1 MTRLALLIIRV
12 ATPQAHREFVVG
24 DTIERAAEIERSQGE
39 TAALRWLWREA
50 WRVIV
55 RAPHHR
61 LVVRTTGGR
70 ERGVGMRSCSL
81 RDDVRFAIRSL
92 RKAPGVTFVVVLTL
106 AVAIGANTAI
116 FSVVDGVLR
125 NPLPY
130 PDENQIVR
138 VGATSYTAPDDPSS
152 FSDRGYWHFVDNNR
166 SFEKFGAY
174 RVQNGTMPLT
184 GDGSPLLLEGA
195 GMSLSA
201 FEALGVSPEIG
212 RLPTSEEDAPGGP
225 LVVLLSHEL
234 WVSHY
239 GADPSILGRT
249 INLLGVSRE
258 VVGVMPAG
266 YGFPT
271 SEMDVWF
278 PLALNPASA
287 NFGGHNIRAI
297 ARLAAGVTIEA
308 AIQDARSLIAR
319 FGEAGYDQGWF
330 ERIFDGNAVV
340 RPLRDE
346 IVGDVR
352 PALLIVLGTV
362 GFVLLVA
369 CSNVANL
376 LLVRAESRRREH
388 AVRMAL
394 GAGRARLA
402 RQALVESTLLALA
415 GGTTGVLLAHLGV
428 RALIATAPAGI
439 PRLDEIDIDGTALAV
454 TAVVSVAA
462 GLLFGS
468 LPAIRSSAQRT
479 MAALR
484 DGGRSATGSDARHR
498 ARNTLVATQIALAFV
513 LVVGAGLMLRSFE
526 ALRSVDPGFS
536 ADGVLTFEL
545 RPLPAKYRD
554 DRAATQLHNRLIERL
569 EAVPGVTRAGGIN
582 RLPLTG
588 TWNGIAAV
596 IEEFPPAEGEL
607 PPATNFLRATA
618 GYFEAMGVPLVEGR
632 TFAADEGDADLVPIL
647 ISESLKR
654 QYWPDDSALG
664 KRITVGQERTQVVGV
679 VGDLRDQRLD
689 EPARPSMYLPAAR
702 GAITMTV
709 RTSVEPLSLV
719 NAVRSAIAEVD
730 PDLPMGKVQTMDR
743 VVGDSMSR
751 TTFTASVLLIAAL
764 VALFLGSVGIYGVLS
779 YVVSQRTAEIGIRSA
794 LGANPEDVRRLI
806 LSQGL
811 RLTGIG
817 VGIGLA
823 TAVALG
829 RLLAT
834 QLYGVS
840 PIDPVTIAAAA
851 AVFVAVAL
859 FASLPP
865 AARAARTAPVDA
877 LRAG

>member
-39 TAALRWLWREA
+39 TAASRWLWREA

-61 LVVRTTGGR
+61 LVVRTAGGR
-70 ERGVGMRSCSL
+70 EKGVGMLSWSL

-125 NPLPY
+125 SPLPY
-130 PDENQIVR
+130 PDEDRIVR
-138 VGATSYTAPDDPSS
+138 VGATGYSDPDSASS
-152 FSDRGYWHFVDNNR
+152 FSDRGYWHFVNNNR

-174 RVQNGTMPLT
+174 RVQNGTLPLT
-184 GDGSPLLLEGA
+184 GDGSPLLLEGT
-195 GMSLSA
+195 GMSVSA
-201 FEALGVSPEIG
+201 FEALGVFPEIG
-212 RLPTSEEDAPGGP
+212 RLPTPEEDAPGSAR
-225 LVVLLSHEL
+225 VVLLSHEL
-234 WVSHY
+234 WVSRY

-249 INLLGVSRE
+249 INLLGLSSE
-258 VVGVMPAG
+258 VIGVMPAG

-271 SEMDVWF
+271 PEMDVWF
-278 PLALNPASA
+278 PLALNPASQ

-297 ARLAAGVTIEA
+297 AKLAPGVTLEA

-319 FGEAGYDQGWF
+319 FGEAGYDQSWF
-330 ERIFDGNAVV
+330 ERIFDGGAVV

-362 GFVLLVA
+362 GFVLLIA

-376 LLVRAESRRREH
+376 LLVRAEGRRQEH
-388 AVRMAL
+388 AVRLAL

-402 RQALVESTLLALA
+402 RQTLVESALLALA
-415 GGTTGVLLAHLGV
+415 GGAAGVLLAHLGV
-428 RALIATAPAGI
+428 RALVAIAPASI
-439 PRLDEIDIDGTALAV
+439 PRLEEIGIDDTALAV
-454 TAVVSVAA
+454 TAVVSLGA

-468 LPAIRSSAQRT
+468 LPAIRSSSLRT

-484 DGGRSATGSDARHR
+484 DGGRTATGSRARHR

-513 LVVGAGLMLRSFE
+513 LVVGAGLMVRSFE
-526 ALRSVDPGFS
+526 ALRSVNPGFS

-545 RPLPAKYRD
+545 RPLPTKYRD
-554 DRAATQLHNRLIERL
+554 DRAAAQLHVRVTERL

-588 TWNGIAAV
+588 SWNGVAAV
-596 IEEFPPAEGEL
+596 IEEFPPAVGEL
-607 PPATNFLRATA
+607 PPAVNFLRTTA
-618 GYFEAMGVPLVEGR
+618 GFFEAMDVPLLEGR
-632 TFAADEGDADLVPIL
+632 TFMADEGDAELVPIL

-654 QYWPDDSALG
+654 QYWPDGSALG
-664 KRITVGQERTQVVGV
+664 KRIAVGQERTQVVGV
-679 VGDLRDQRLD
+679 VGDVRDERLD
-689 EPARPSMYLPAAR
+689 APARPSIYLPAAR
-702 GAITMTV
+702 GAMTMTV
-709 RTSVEPLSLV
+709 RTSVEPLGVVS
-719 NAVRSAIAEVD
+719 AVRSAIAEVD
-730 PDLPMGKVQTMDR
+730 ADLPMGKVQTMER
-743 VVGDSMSR
+743 VVGDSMNR
-751 TTFTASVLLIAAL
+751 TTFTACVLLIAAL

-779 YVVSQRTAEIGIRSA
+779 YVVSQRTAEIAIRSA
-794 LGANPEDVRRLI
+794 LGASPEAVRRLI

-817 VGIGLA
+817 VLIGLA

-840 PIDPVTIAAAA
+840 PVDPVTIAAAA
-851 AVFVAVAL
+851 ALFLAVAL
-859 FASLPP
+859 FASLLP
-865 AARAARTAPVDA
+865 AARAAGTAPVDA